1 MNNSPTSNSAANSDQ
16 LTVAMA
22 QIAPVW
28 LDRQATLIKVIDYI
42 LQAKK
47 QGAELVAFGEAL
59 VPGYPFWPEL
69 TDGARFDALDQKQL
83 YAHYVDQAVQIEA
96 GHLDGVCQ
104 AAKQNNIA
112 VYLGTI
118 EKAQNRGGHSL
129 YCTMVYID
137 QQGVIGSVHRKLMP
151 TYEERLNWASG
162 DGHGLRVH
170 PLGAFTVGGLNCWEN
185 WMPLPRA
192 ALYGQG
198 EDLHVAIWPGG
209 DKNTHDIT
217 RFMAK
222 EGRSYVMSISGL
234 MRPQD
239 FPKDTPHY
247 EAIMAGCKTDFL
259 ANGGS
264 CLSGPDGQWIIEPQC
279 HEEGLYTAVIDHA
292 KVREERQS
300 FDPVGHYSRP
310 DVTKLTVDRRR
321 QSTVDFIDEP
331 GN

>member
-1 MNNSPTSNSAANSDQ
+1 MNKD
-16 LTVAMA
+16 LLKVGLA
-22 QIAPVW
+22 QITPVW
-28 LDRQATLIKVIDYI
+28 LNRDATLAKVIDYI
-42 LQAKK
+42 HRAKA
-47 QGAELVAFGEAL
+47 QEVELMAFGEVL

-69 TDGARFDALDQKQL
+69 TDGARFNAQDQKEI

-96 GHLDGVCQ
+96 GHLDDVCL

-118 EKAQNRGGHSL
+118 ERAQNRGGHSL
-129 YCTMVYID
+129 YCSMVYID
-137 QQGVIGSVHRKLMP
+137 QTGEIGSVHRKLMP
-151 TYEERLNWASG
+151 TYDERLNWSSG

-170 PLGAFTVGGLNCWEN
+170 SLGAFTVGGLNCWEN

-198 EDLHVAIWPGG
+198 EDLHVAIWPGN
-209 DKNTHDIT
+209 KRNTDDIT

-222 EGRSYVMSISGL
+222 EGRSFVMSVSGM
-234 MRPQD
+234 MRAQNLTGD
-239 FPKDTPHY
+239 IPHID
-247 EAIMAGCKTDFL
+247 EMKANCNVDFL
-259 ANGGS
+259 TNGGS
-264 CLSGPDGQWIIEPQC
+264 CLAGPDGEWIIEPQC
-279 HEEGLYTAVIDHA
+279 EQEGLFTATIDHA

-321 QSTVDFIDEP
+321 QSTVDFID
-331 GN
+331 